1 MPIEELLK
9 WYSQKGSACQISS
22 QEKEDIEEEEDEE
35 EEEEEYDD
43 EEEVKK
49 LLNRLC
55 IYIRS
60 I

>member
-22 QEKEDIEEEEDEE
+22 QGKEDIEEEEEE

-43 EEEVKK
+43 EEQVKK
-49 LLNRLC
+49 C
-55 IYIRS
+55 S
-60 I
+60 